1 MILYLNLD
9 GMSEK
14 EAFKAIDEFIP
25 RVAKRATLKQRSVEM
40 SDNILTHER
49 FSGAPVIA
57 EEIEA
62 KSLSG
67 LSEWLLRTS
76 ASSADALSA
85 GLTVFDYCC
94 QLTGREYLLWAEVK
108 SRFDALLND
117 LYAEVEPEQEVMI
130 LKGMAASMLGY
141 VAQQFPGEPAFN
153 KTVRADDIE
162 ESPLL
167 KADPDIFTED
177 DIPL

>member
-1 MILYLNLD
+1 
-9 GMSEK
+9 
-14 EAFKAIDEFIP
+14 
-25 RVAKRATLKQRSVEM
+25 M

-94 QLTGREYLLWAEVK
+94 QLNGGEYLLWAEVK

-117 LYAEVEPEQEVMI
+117 LYAEVEPEQEVII

-162 ESPLL
+162 GSPLL